1 MALTGVKAFTLS
13 FILSSLLF
21 SLLYLPTYLRTTPL
35 PIFRPTKPFI
45 APKSGDPY
53 PATFAYLISASKGDA
68 QKLKRL
74 LLALYHPGNH
84 YLIHVDFAA
93 PKSEHAEITK
103 FVSGNPT
110 FRRVGNVWIAG
121 KPNLVTYRG
130 PTMVA
135 TTLQAM
141 SLLLRICRWDWF
153 INLSASDYPLV
164 TQDDLIDAFS
174 GLPKDLNFIQHSSRL
189 GWKLNKRAK
198 PIIMDPALHSGNKSD
213 IWWAVKQR
221 TLPTAFKLYTGIQI
235 QARRWIWY
243 FRPTFANK
251 APAQGWIEPRSNT
264 NIRVQP
270 GQSCPDHLPSTAL
283 WAGTTCPELSS
294 STTPTSSPR
303 RRATSRRWHATLPTS
318 GTPPSTTTSTTSLG
332 TRPPSSIP
340 APSASRTTGK
350 WSSATAPSHASS
362 GRTTPPS
369 LRSIGSFSRGAR
381 DNSRTED
388 GVPSPTMGLM
398 AAYVLVGARA

>member
-221 TLPTAFKLYTGIQI
+221 TLPTAFKLYTGVKNCYISI
-235 QARRWIWY
+235 AWSEGS
-243 FRPTFANK
+243 K
-251 APAQGWIEPRSNT
+251 RS
-264 NIRVQP
+264 RVESMKSLVQP